1 MPCEIHPDFSFADQ
15 RGFLPFK
22 LRLTSPAHEEWADES
37 YLTGFEFYMEDFDL
51 AAEIDK
57 RTEKPS
63 GLKRFFGAKPIPVN
77 FVSAEIDARLAGCTK
92 VLIFVWGS
100 ADTFEMRMATV
111 SSAALADI
119 TGGVCA
125 MPDYDEWYENDGL
138 VQKMANE
145 ATDYE
150 ASLRT
155 RELRVTE
162 FDTWR

>member
-1 MPCEIHPDFSFADQ
+1 MSMQICTFVPEVDDAVIPAWLERLEKAGMPCEIHPDFSFADQ

-100 ADTFEMRMATV
+100 ADTFEMRLSRMQYIWSVRSPESLTRKE
-111 SSAALADI
+111 LGDI
-119 TGGVCA
+119 R
-125 MPDYDEWYENDGL
+125 GL
-138 VQKMANE
+138 
-145 ATDYE
+145 
-150 ASLRT
+150 
-155 RELRVTE
+155 
-162 FDTWR
+162 